1 MSMSPRLARIFY
13 ACALRLPVFSEVQVT
28 NTPFYRRP
36 GTPGRYFGHSRSLR
50 SRIDR
55 RGSSCECDVFLQL
68 RPPVEHS
75 HAEHEWCCHWKRHH
89 RSTIHSRSPRK
100 RPMLQRKPVIRPTQC
115 HQALGLPQ
123 RRKIFTGSTCAM
135 DQPYMYTGLLG
146 RRAGGRNPRL
156 PVLHDQRQYRSAS
169 AGKRCILERG

>member
-1 MSMSPRLARIFY
+1 MSMSPRLAHIFY
-13 ACALRLPVFSEVQVT
+13 ACALVLTVLLEPQVAD
-28 NTPFYRRP
+28 TPFHRRP

-55 RGSSCECDVFLQL
+55 RGSSCECDVFLRL

-75 HAEHEWCCHWKRHH
+75 HAEHEWCRHWKRHH
-89 RSTIHSRSPRK
+89 RLAIYSRSIRK
-100 RPMLQRKPVIRPTQC
+100 RPVLQRKPVIRPTQC

-123 RRKIFTGSTCAM
+123 QRKIFTGSTCAM
-135 DQPYMYTGLLG
+135 DQPNMYTSLLG
-146 RRAGGRNPRL
+146 RRARGRNPGL
-156 PVLHDQRQYRSAS
+156 PVLHDKRQHRSAS